1 MMVKMNHKLM
11 VGALVLI
18 EAKRMAELLLF
29 VAVRAFLEVYHQ

>member
-1 MMVKMNHKLM
+1 MMEMSPKLM
-11 VGALVLI
+11 VRVLVLI